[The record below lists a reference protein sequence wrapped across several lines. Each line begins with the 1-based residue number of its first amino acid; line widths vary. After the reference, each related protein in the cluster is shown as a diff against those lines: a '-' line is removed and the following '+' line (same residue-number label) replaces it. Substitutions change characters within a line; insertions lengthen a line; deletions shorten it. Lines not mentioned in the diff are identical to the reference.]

1 MTVLDV
7 LTSPWAI
14 QPAKLLEIQG
24 IYFAHARGE
33 KADLAAIEQRIG
45 KPLANEPKRYDV
57 VDGVAVLPIEGVIAK
72 RMNLFSAISGGTSSE
87 LAAAALREALDDPAV
102 HSIVL
107 SIDSPGGTVD
117 GTQALASQ
125 VLAARDSGKPIVTLA
140 SGTMASAAYWIGSA
154 AQAAYIA
161 DGTTQVGS
169 IGVVATHT
177 DVSGAEAQRGI
188 KTTEVAAGKYKRIA
202 SQHAPLTEDG
212 RKVIQEQVDY
222 TYSIFVDAV
231 ATHRGV
237 TVEKV
242 LADMADGRV
251 FIGQQAV
258 AAGLVDGITTL
269 SALVSDLNQ
278 RRAAPIPQGKG
289 ACTMPI
295 TREQLA
301 AEAPDLVAALQAEA
315 AAAERE
321 RIQAV
326 EGALIPGHEAL
337 IAMLKFDGK
346 STGGDAALAVN
357 AAERALRQRA
367 AAAHAA
373 DAPQPLPSAAAPA
386 GPAPDP
392 ADDMSLPVEARCKA
406 AWDKSADLQREFS
419 SLGAYTAYVR
429 NTEKGV
435 ARIMSKKQGA

>member
-1 MTVLDV
+1 
-7 LTSPWAI
+7 
-14 QPAKLLEIQG
+14 
-24 IYFAHARGE
+24 
-33 KADLAAIEQRIG
+33 
-45 KPLANEPKRYDV
+45 
-57 VDGVAVLPIEGVIAK
+57 
-72 RMNLFSAISGGTSSE
+72 
-87 LAAAALREALDDPAV
+87 
-102 HSIVL
+102 
-107 SIDSPGGTVD
+107 
-117 GTQALASQ
+117 
-125 VLAARDSGKPIVTLA
+125 
-140 SGTMASAAYWIGSA
+140 
-154 AQAAYIA
+154 
-161 DGTTQVGS
+161 
-169 IGVVATHT
+169 
-177 DVSGAEAQRGI
+177 
-188 KTTEVAAGKYKRIA
+188 
-202 SQHAPLTEDG
+202 
-212 RKVIQEQVDY
+212 
-222 TYSIFVDAV
+222 
-231 ATHRGV
+231 
-237 TVEKV
+237 
-242 LADMADGRV
+242 
-251 FIGQQAV
+251 
-258 AAGLVDGITTL
+258 
-269 SALVSDLNQ
+269 
-278 RRAAPIPQGKG
+278 
-289 ACTMPI
+289 MPI